1 MLQQMKPPTNQEIV
15 KMSNSEQVLHGTTII
30 GLYRNKKVA
39 LCGDGQVTLG
49 NTVVKSNAVK
59 IRKIFGDKVIIGFA
73 GATADAFSL
82 SEKFEEKL
90 KTNKG
95 NLRKAAVE
103 LAKEWRQDKYLRR
116 LEAMLVAGDHSGILL
131 ISGVGDVLEPS
142 DGIVAIGSG
151 GNYALAAAR
160 ALISNSILSEADIV
174 TEAIR
179 IASEICIYTNNNQVL
194 EVL

>member
-1 MLQQMKPPTNQEIV
+1 MPTRKLLSNQEKV

-116 LEAMLVAGDHSGILL
+116 LEAMLVAGDQSGILL

-160 ALISNSILSEADIV
+160 ALISNSKLSEADIV